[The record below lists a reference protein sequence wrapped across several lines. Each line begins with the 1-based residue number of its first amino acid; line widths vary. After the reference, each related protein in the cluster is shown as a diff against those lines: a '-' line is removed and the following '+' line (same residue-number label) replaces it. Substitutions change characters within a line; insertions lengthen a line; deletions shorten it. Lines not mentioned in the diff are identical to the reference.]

1 VPNPYNLYRLAC
13 KSLPKDEQDIS
24 DLKGHYSLQL
34 SQSHGTF
41 PHGNCSPRREKMNR
55 KFLVRSFVPAGFA
68 LCLVA
73 CSGSDGKNGKSCNV
87 TTDSTGAST
96 LVCEDGTRAPLGS
109 AVIPK
114 YDGGATNC
122 TIVAPDGGAKKIVC
136 PDGTEVVIPS
146 AVVTSS
152 GGATGS
158 SCTVV
163 GNGDGTS
170 TMTCPGLDGGTFTT
184 TIKSALSNFASMSAD
199 EIAALDLKA
208 TVASITIP
216 TATGKPVVAFKA
228 IDSKSG
234 DAISGL
240 PAAAM
245 RFALLKLVPG
255 AKGSNDAWVSYMA
268 ANTTSVASTESA
280 VATPPAVSGVLVDNG
295 DGSYVYTFAKVVT
308 DATNAGTT
316 YDPVAT
322 HRFAMQISQ
331 SANGL
336 QVFAPVN
343 AVKDF
348 IPSTGADVTGQN
360 DNVDGA
366 ACLECHS
373 AFRAKA
379 GGTGAFHGGSRYDI
393 RFCVA
398 CHNDQKRFT
407 AIPGTGATPSV
418 DLDATGV
425 VGATGVW
432 TGNAVMVNGE
442 AFVNFPVFIHK
453 LHMGDEL
460 TLSGGSYTGITMPYE
475 ITYPQDVRNCDKC
488 HRAPAPQAAN
498 YATKP
503 TRRACGGCHD
513 GVSFAALA
521 AIPAFRTPH
530 KGGPMVD
537 DTLCATCHPASGAQT
552 IASYGVVDSHV
563 AFDVPNPTATWLGGT
578 NANTNAGYLP
588 AANAQPAKAVQINYQ
603 VKSVVRDANKN
614 PSITFRF
621 VTVDGTKTTPVVF
634 NSYVASAG
642 IDGGASP
649 DGGAVSTEL
658 MDGFVNSPSVYFA
671 YALPQDGIAAPA
683 DFNATASGYIKN
695 IWNGTATG
703 AGAGTMTFDAT
714 TGYYTITLT
723 GVVIPN
729 SATMLTGGV
738 GYTYSLSSTPP
749 LTQINL
755 PAFPYGTDPVVKG
768 CIAGKMCGG
777 LIVAAPDVS
786 MVATDATTKKAYTA
800 RRPIVSNST
809 CIKCHEQLGAN
820 PSFHAGQRNDA
831 ATCAFCHNPNRANGG
846 WSVSSSTFVHGIHG
860 ASKRTVPYTWQ
871 ATCPTGTTFAD
882 GTCTTDNADSYAK
895 VTYPGI
901 LTNCQQCHLA
911 GTYDFSATASA
922 TALPNL
928 LMSTVGV
935 NPSSTTL
942 LAADIGTSPYVTPG
956 TDYGLGYTTST
967 ITTGTKGGVACTTAA
982 PCVCTLAAPCD
993 ADPTTLVKSP
1003 ITAACSACHDSTN
1016 EIAHMEQMGGSFYKE
1031 RVVAETQSEM
1041 CMMCHGPGTVAAIA
1055 DVHK

>member
-1 VPNPYNLYRLAC
+1 
-13 KSLPKDEQDIS
+13 
-24 DLKGHYSLQL
+24 
-34 SQSHGTF
+34 
-41 PHGNCSPRREKMNR
+41 MNR
-55 KFLVRSFVPAGFA
+55 RVLVRSFIPAGLA
-68 LCLVA
+68 LCLAA
-73 CSGSDGKNGKSCNV
+73 CSGSDGKNGQSCTITLN
-87 TTDSTGAST
+87 DAGAQIMR
-96 LVCEDGTRAPLGS
+96 CPDGTTATLS
-109 AVIPK
+109 SSVTIPK
-114 YDGGATNC
+114 NDGGATNC
-122 TIVAPDGGAKKIVC
+122 TIVAADGGAKKIVC
-136 PDGTEVVIPS
+136 PDGTEVVIPTS
-146 AVVTSS
+146 VATSS
-152 GGATGS
+152 GGTTGS

-199 EIAALDLKA
+199 EIAALDLKV
-208 TVASITIP
+208 TVASVTIP
-216 TATGKPVVAFKA
+216 TATGQPVVAFKA
-228 IDSKSG
+228 MDSKSG

-240 PAAAM
+240 PAADM

-255 AKGSNDAWVSYMA
+255 TKGSNDTWVSYMA
-268 ANTTSVASTESA
+268 ANATSVASTESA

-316 YDPVAT
+316 YDAAAT

-348 IPSTGADVTGQN
+348 IPATGADATGKS

-373 AFRAKA
+373 SFRAKA

-398 CHNDQKRFT
+398 CHNDQRRFT
-407 AIPGTGATPSV
+407 PTGPTTTPLAV
-418 DLDATGV
+418 DLDAPGV
-425 VGATGVW
+425 VTANPDGTSAW
-432 TGNAVMVNGE
+432 TGNATLVNGE
-442 AFVNFPVFIHK
+442 AFINFPVFIHK

-460 TLSGGSYTGITMPYE
+460 TLSGGSYTAITAPYE

-488 HRAPAPQAAN
+488 HRVPAPQAAN
-498 YATKP
+498 FATKP
-503 TRRACGGCHD
+503 TRRACGSCHD
-513 GVSFAALA
+513 GISFAAVA
-521 AIPAFRTPH
+521 AVPAGRTAH

-537 DTLCATCHPASGAQT
+537 DTLCSTCHPPAGAQGT
-552 IASYGVVDSHV
+552 LIYGVLDSHTP
-563 AFDVPNPTATWLGGT
+563 FDVPNPTATWLGGT

-588 AANAQPAKAVQINYQ
+588 AAGALPAGAAKIAYD
-603 VKSVVRDANKN
+603 VKSVSRDAAKH
-614 PSITFRF
+614 PSIVFRF
-621 VTVDGTKTTPVVF
+621 IKDGTPVVF
-634 NSYVASAG
+634 NAYVAGAG

-649 DGGAVSTEL
+649 DGGTVSAEM
-658 MDGFVNSPSVYFA
+658 MDGFVQSPSVYFA
-671 YALPQDGIAAPA
+671 FALPQDGIKAPA
-683 DFNATASGYIKN
+683 DFNASASGYIKS

-723 GVVIPN
+723 GVVVPDT
-729 SATMLTGGV
+729 ATMLTGGV

-755 PAFPYGTDPVVKG
+755 PAYPYGDATVIKG

-777 LIVAAPDVS
+777 LIVAAPDVP

-800 RRPIVSNST
+800 RRPIVASST

-831 ATCAFCHNPNRANGG
+831 ATCAFCHNPNRANAG
-846 WSVSSSTFVHGIHG
+846 WSVSSSTFIHGIHG

-901 LTNCQQCHLA
+901 LNNCQQCHLA

-922 TALPNL
+922 AALPNL

-935 NPSSTTL
+935 NPSSTTFVT
-942 LAADIGTSPYVTPG
+942 ADIGTSPYVTPG
-956 TDYGLGYTTST
+956 TDYGLGYTTSS

-1003 ITAACSACHDSTN
+1003 IAAACSACHDSTN
-1016 EIAHMEQMGGSFYKE
+1016 EIAHIEQMGGTFYGTRLAAKG
-1031 RVVAETQSEM
+1031 QSEL